1 MYWQPRSVHEEA
13 QTGLHGGSTDEG
25 AGQGRKIQ
33 ASKYMLFFF
42 FFIKIVRFDVRNIFR
57 VYF

>member
-33 ASKYMLFFF
+33 ASKYVF
-42 FFIKIVRFDVRNIFR
+42 FFIKIVCFDVRNIVR